1 MKREVM
7 AQIFAGALL
16 LSGCLPGDTRP
27 TPGRVYVTAEGSAA
41 TTSGF
46 STADGWDVHFERL
59 LAGIGNVSLD
69 GESCNDYANAGYRR
83 LFDFTV
89 PGAAKLG
96 EAYGLGACDI
106 VLNLAPPSQD
116 ALLGKGVSASDL
128 EFMRKLP
135 DGLPPLDPNLPF
147 EPSSLRTGVYMRGFA
162 ARGGVT
168 KRFEWKFTGRFKL
181 GDCASG
187 PEEKPTSAVNL
198 SGGDDKRPAITFHG
212 EDLFLADA
220 DALRFNL
227 FEAADANS
235 DGDITLEELS
245 SAPAPDDEED
255 AGVEDADAG
264 VADGGLS
271 DLSGLAL
278 FLSRQR
284 VPRMVHLDQG
294 PCRVVVDR
302 PGR

>member
-1 MKREVM
+1 MKRGVI
-7 AQIFAGALL
+7 AQFFAGALL

-27 TPGRVYVTAEGSAA
+27 TPGHVYVTVEGSAA

-46 STADGWDVHFERL
+46 STTDGWDVHFDRL

-89 PGAAKLG
+89 PGVAKLG

-135 DGLPPLDPNLPF
+135 DDVPPLDPTLPIDL
-147 EPSSLRTGVYMRGFA
+147 SSLRTAVYARGSA
-162 ARGGVT
+162 ARGGAK
-168 KRFEWKFTGRFKL
+168 KRFEWKFTSRFRI
-181 GDCASG
+181 GDCANG
-187 PEEKPTSAVNL
+187 PEDKLTNAVNL

-212 EDLFLADA
+212 EELFRTDA
-220 DALRFNL
+220 DALRFDR

-245 SAPAPDDEED
+245 SAPAPNDEED
-255 AGVEDADAG
+255 AGAEDPSVADAG
-264 VADGGLS
+264 LPG
-271 DLSGLAL
+271 LSGLAL
-278 FLSRQR
+278 FLNRQR
-284 VPRMVHLDQG
+284 LPRMVHLDQA
-294 PCRVVVDR
+294 PCRTMYDR